1 MRIRAW
7 TLVAAAGVMIAGA
20 WPTEGQARPGA
31 LDRTFGTRGVV
42 YPGMNFDSVHEAIAR
57 AVVRRPDG
65 RLVAAGWSD
74 APTSST
80 DPTSRSRIALVCLT
94 SRGRLDSG
102 FGTGGRVVTDL
113 PSAQEGAL
121 AMARLSDGR
130 VVVAGWADD
139 RMLVAR
145 YTAVGALDPSFGDA
159 GVANA
164 DLPGLGGKANAVIL
178 RAGGRLLVA
187 GESDGHMAIARL
199 TGEGRLDP
207 GFGSGGVS
215 LVDRG
220 PGRDVGRAMAIDSR
234 GRIVV
239 AGQSG
244 PYAVTTRL
252 RANGTLDRGFGVR
265 GFTPGIRGDARA
277 VAIGPEGGPIVG
289 GVLAPASQPALLAR
303 YDALGRLNRRFGR
316 GGLVRFSDPAG
327 LAINALKRDR
337 HGRIFAA
344 GGTSE
349 TFVARVSLNGV
360 PSAAFGR
367 RGVARH
373 NLIEVD
379 LDTARAMT
387 LEPNGKIVTAGSAA
401 TGGDEGLDTD
411 FSIVRFLG

>member
-1 MRIRAW
+1 
-7 TLVAAAGVMIAGA
+7 
-20 WPTEGQARPGA
+20 
-31 LDRTFGTRGVV
+31 
-42 YPGMNFDSVHEAIAR
+42 
-57 AVVRRPDG
+57 
-65 RLVAAGWSD
+65 
-74 APTSST
+74 
-80 DPTSRSRIALVCLT
+80 
-94 SRGRLDSG
+94 
-102 FGTGGRVVTDL
+102 
-113 PSAQEGAL
+113 
-121 AMARLSDGR
+121 
-130 VVVAGWADD
+130 
-139 RMLVAR
+139 MLVAR
-145 YTAVGALDPSFGDA
+145 YTAAGALDPSFGDA

-178 RAGGRLLVA
+178 RAGGGILVA

-199 TGEGRLDP
+199 TGNGRLDP
-207 GFGSGGVS
+207 GFGTGGVAI
-215 LVDRG
+215 VDRG

-265 GFTPGIRGDARA
+265 GFTPGIRADARA
-277 VAIGPEGGPIVG
+277 VAIGPDGGPIVG

-303 YDALGRLNRRFGR
+303 YDARGRLNRRFGR
-316 GGLVRFSDPAG
+316 GGLVRFSDPRG

-349 TFVARVSLNGV
+349 TFVARVGLNGV
-360 PSAAFGR
+360 PSAGFGR

-379 LDTARAMT
+379 LDTAYAM
-387 LEPNGKIVTAGSAA
+387 LVEPGGKIVTAGRAA

-411 FSIVRFLG
+411 FSIVRLLG